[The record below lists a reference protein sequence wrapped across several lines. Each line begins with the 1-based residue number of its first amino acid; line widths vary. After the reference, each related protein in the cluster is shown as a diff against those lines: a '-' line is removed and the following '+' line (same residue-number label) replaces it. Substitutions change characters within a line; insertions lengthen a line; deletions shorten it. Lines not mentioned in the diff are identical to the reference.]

1 MFIVRLLLRRK
12 FHTDWCKFSSALSLA
27 LSAKVRF
34 EMLIVQQLPKHS
46 VSLFPNH
53 LISCKIFSTNKQT
66 NKKTNKQTKK
76 KPDYD
81 LNCHGVYREVEGISG
96 YRQL

>member
-81 LNCHGVYREVEGISG
+81 LNCHGVYREVKGISG

>member
-53 LISCKIFSTNKQT
+53 LISCKIFSTKKQT
-66 NKKTNKQTKK
+66 NKQKK
-76 KPDYD
+76 KPKKT
-81 LNCHGVYREVEGISG
+81 
-96 YRQL
+96 